1 MARPAISQERLKYD
15 SVTGEA
21 KVFSTKKINGRRK
34 WIATYDAFEFLAL
47 LSLQVPPRGTH
58 MVRYYGAYSVRSR
71 AKRRGQEAQRKGG
84 AQEIEEVPSPEVR
97 QRKKRWAQLIRYVFE
112 VDPLKCTSC
121 GGEMKI
127 IAFITISQQPVIDK
141 ILDHLVQD
149 RSELKATGPPKW
161 VQTRHAKTAQQM
173 EEWPTVDPVY
183 EEPVWSP
190 T

>member
-15 SVTGEA
+15 ATTGEA

-71 AKRRGQEAQRKGG
+71 AKRRGKEAQGE
-84 AQEIEEVPSPEVR
+84 EIQEVPSPGVR

-121 GGEMKI
+121 GGAMKV
-127 IAFITISQQPVIDK
+127 IAFITTSQRPVIDK
-141 ILDHLVQD
+141 ILDHLVQE
-149 RSELKATGPPKW
+149 RSEVKATGPPKW
-161 VQTRHAKTAQQM
+161 VQTRQAKTAQQI
-173 EEWPTVDPVY
+173 EEWPIIDPVY

-190 T
+190 M